1 MSGGTKVVIVCGV
14 LLVSA
19 IMSGWMLPSRALE
32 GHECFVTVVARE
44 MLESG
49 DWVVPTYN
57 GEPRLQKTPLNY
69 WLVAISSAIRG
80 GTDEL
85 AGRLP
90 SVLLAVVSTGA
101 ILLFV
106 SQWSGFRA
114 AVLAGLIWS
123 TSFGFIRYGR
133 SARPEMSLTCF
144 VAIAMMSFYS
154 GATASNRRK
163 QIICMGVFWI
173 SLGLAM
179 LAKGPAPLPLVG
191 VPLFLYIAA
200 GRRWKL
206 IGKVLP
212 VMGTIVFLAIV
223 LPWPILVV
231 DRLAEAAGESATL
244 DFWKAEF
251 VGRFMGTHDSGGKPV
266 YYYLPYM
273 FEFMLPWA
281 AFVVMAMA
289 APFYKVW
296 GEKRRVMF
304 YLWLWF
310 IGDIAIMSAS
320 GGKRMHYVF
329 PAMPAMAILAGII
342 LEDVIFTRCAYT
354 ARFARNL
361 LLAHAGA
368 AIVAAVGLA
377 WYALSRPTALQPG
390 VVVVLSLGGIV
401 LTAIVVWLFWRGKSA
416 GAVGAMFAG
425 TCVLFMAAGAA
436 GLFSVDTSF
445 NRNAEVFARRVAD
458 ATGGD
463 ADLIAYREVS
473 SRFVH
478 HYGKKVAVEQDM
490 GRVHD
495 YYMEGRWIVA
505 TGLSMAKLIEDGR
518 FEIEQ
523 QWTEAEREGE
533 KVVDGAV
540 FGKVDK

>member
-1 MSGGTKVVIVCGV
+1 
-14 LLVSA
+14 
-19 IMSGWMLPSRALE
+19 MSGWMLPSRALE

-49 DWVVPTYN
+49 DWIVPTYN

-69 WLVAISSAIRG
+69 WLVAISSVIFG

-90 SVLLAVVSTGA
+90 SVLLAVLSTAA
-101 ILLFV
+101 ILFFV
-106 SQWSGFRA
+106 SEWSGFRA

-123 TSFGFIRYGR
+123 TSFGFVRYGR
-133 SARPEMSLTCF
+133 SARPEMSLACF

-154 GATASNRRK
+154 GATAANRKK
-163 QIICMGVFWI
+163 QIICMGVFWV

-179 LAKGPAPLPLVG
+179 LAKGPAALPLVG
-191 VPLFLYIAA
+191 VPLFLYVVL

-206 IGKVLP
+206 MGKVLP
-212 VMGTIVFLAIV
+212 IAGTIIFLAIV

-231 DRLAEAAGESATL
+231 NRLAEAAGEAATL

-273 FEFMLPWA
+273 FSFMLPWA
-281 AFVVMAMA
+281 AFVVMALA

-296 GEKRRVMF
+296 GEKRRVML

-310 IGDIAIMSAS
+310 AGDIAIMSAS

-329 PAMPAMAILAGII
+329 PAMPAMAILVGII

-361 LLAHAGA
+361 LLGHAA
-368 AIVAAVGLA
+368 AGIAGAVGLA
-377 WYALSRPTALQPG
+377 VYALSRPIALQPG
-390 VVVVLSLGGIV
+390 VVAVLSLGAIV
-401 LTAIVVWLFWRGKSA
+401 LTAIVVRLFARGKSV
-416 GAVGAMFAG
+416 GAVGALFAG
-425 TCVLFMAAGAA
+425 TCVLFMGAGVG
-436 GLFSVDTSF
+436 GLFSMDTSF
-445 NRNAEVFARRVAD
+445 NRNAEVFARRVVDTTGAD
-458 ATGGD
+458 V
-463 ADLIAYREVS
+463 DLIAYEGVS

-478 HYGKKVAVEQDM
+478 HYGKKLAVEEDM
-490 GRVHD
+490 DRVHD
-495 YYMEGRWIVA
+495 YYLEGRWIVA
-505 TGLSMAKLIEDGR
+505 TGSSMAKLIEDGR

-523 QWTEAEREGE
+523 QWTEAEREGD

-540 FGKVDK
+540 FGKVDNDAAGAPQ

>member
-1 MSGGTKVVIVCGV
+1 MSGRTKVVIVCGV
-14 LLVSA
+14 LAVSA

-49 DWVVPTYN
+49 DWIVPTYN

-69 WLVAISSAIRG
+69 WLVAISSVIFG
-80 GTDEL
+80 GTDEFS
-85 AGRLP
+85 GRLP
-90 SVLLAVVSTGA
+90 SVLLAVLSTGA
-101 ILLFV
+101 ILFFV
-106 SQWSGFRA
+106 SEWSGFRA
-114 AVLAGLIWS
+114 AVLAALIWS
-123 TSFGFIRYGR
+123 TSFGFVRYGR
-133 SARPEMSLTCF
+133 SARPEMSLACF
-144 VAIAMMSFYS
+144 AAIAMMSFYS
-154 GATASNRRK
+154 GATAANRRK
-163 QIICMGVFWI
+163 QIICMGVFWV

-191 VPLFLYIAA
+191 VPLFLYIVL

-206 IGKVLP
+206 MGKVLP
-212 VMGTIVFLAIV
+212 IVGTIIFLAIV

-231 DRLAEAAGESATL
+231 NRLAEAAGETYTFA
-244 DFWKAEF
+244 FWKSES
-251 VGRFMGTHDSGGKPV
+251 VSRFMGTHDSGGKPV

-296 GEKRRVMF
+296 GAKRRVML
-304 YLWLWF
+304 YVWLWF
-310 IGDIAIMSAS
+310 AGDIAIMSAS

-361 LLAHAGA
+361 LLVHAGA
-368 AIVAAVGLA
+368 GIAAAVGLA
-377 WYALSRPTALQPG
+377 GYALSRPITLQPG
-390 VVVVLSLGGIV
+390 VVAVLSLGGIV
-401 LTAIVVWLFWRGKSA
+401 LTAIVVRLFWRGKSA
-416 GAVGAMFAG
+416 GAIGALFAG
-425 TCVLFMAAGAA
+425 TCVLFMAAGVG
-436 GLFSVDTSF
+436 GLFSMDTSF

-458 ATGGD
+458 ATGAD
-463 ADLIAYREVS
+463 ADLIAYGDIS

-478 HYGKKVAVEQDM
+478 HYGKKVAVEKDM
-490 GRVHD
+490 GRLHD

-505 TGLSMAKLIEDGR
+505 TGSSMAKLIEDGR

-523 QWTEAEREGE
+523 QWSEAEREGD